1 MYTSCPKCRT
11 FFSLG
16 AAQLRAARG
25 QVRCGNCLE
34 IFDGLQF
41 LTDDAFDGHRAE
53 SPPLGTGDASLLP
66 EQWSEA
72 GQPAR
77 PAEASKGDAA
87 AGPASPPVLEASTHS
102 NLDEQVPEVLK
113 EDIARAEVER
123 RSRANSW
130 IFTTAAVL
138 LLAGLALQYA
148 WFKPA
153 GLLAAY
159 PQARAWLEAL
169 CTRTGC
175 SLPDRR
181 DPSKI
186 QMLARDVRVHPGY
199 EGALL
204 VSATLV
210 NVAPHAQPYPLMQ
223 FNVFNV
229 NGQTIASRVF
239 EPKEF
244 LSADVNA
251 DGEMSPRK
259 PLQIAI
265 EMIAPEE
272 AAVSYEFRFL

>member
-1 MYTSCPKCRT
+1 MYTRCPKCST

-16 AAQLRAARG
+16 AEQLRAARG

-34 IFDGLQF
+34 MFDGLRF
-41 LTDDAFDGHRAE
+41 LTDDASGPHRAAL
-53 SPPLGTGDASLLP
+53 PLGTEAASLVP
-66 EQWSEA
+66 QQGPGP
-72 GQPAR
+72 GQPVGSG
-77 PAEASKGDAA
+77 EASKDEAT
-87 AGPASPPVLEASTHS
+87 AGPAPPPVLEASAHS
-102 NLDEQVPEVLK
+102 DSGKQIPEVLK
-113 EDIARAEVER
+113 EDLARAEAER

-130 IFTTAAVL
+130 LFTTAAVL
-138 LLAGLALQYA
+138 LLGGLAVQYA

-159 PQARAWLEAL
+159 PQARPWLEAL

-175 SLPDRR
+175 ALPERR

-186 QMLARDVRVHPGY
+186 QMLARDVRVHPRY

-210 NVAPHAQPYPLMQ
+210 NVAAQAQPYPRMQ

-244 LSADVNA
+244 LSPDVNV

>member
-1 MYTSCPKCRT
+1 MYTRCPKCST

-41 LTDDAFDGHRAE
+41 LTDDAFDMQRAE
-53 SPPLGTGDASLLP
+53 PPLGTRVDSSVP
-66 EQWSEA
+66 ERGSEA
-72 GQPAR
+72 GQA
-77 PAEASKGDAA
+77 AGLGEASKDDAA
-87 AGPASPPVLEASTHS
+87 AGPASPPVLEASAHS
-102 NLDEQVPEVLK
+102 DFDKQVPEVLR

-123 RSRANSW
+123 TSRAKSW
-130 IFTTAAVL
+130 LFTTAAVL
-138 LLAGLALQYA
+138 LLAGLAVQYA

-159 PQARAWLEAL
+159 PQARPWLEAL
-169 CTRTGC
+169 CSRTGC
-175 SLPDRR
+175 TLPDRR

-210 NVAPHAQPYPLMQ
+210 NVAAHAQPYPRMQ

-229 NGQTIASRVF
+229 NGQIIASRVF

-244 LSADVNA
+244 LSPDVNV

-259 PLQIAI
+259 PLQLAI

>member
-1 MYTSCPKCRT
+1 MYTRCPNCST

-16 AAQLRAARG
+16 AAQLQAARG

-34 IFDGLQF
+34 IFDGFQF
-41 LTDDAFDGHRAE
+41 LIDDAVGPHRVE
-53 SPPLGTGDASLLP
+53 PPLGTEAASLVLQKGP
-66 EQWSEA
+66 GP
-72 GQPAR
+72 GQSVGMG
-77 PAEASKGDAA
+77 EASKDEAA
-87 AGPASPPVLEASTHS
+87 AAHAPPPVLETSGHTDS
-102 NLDEQVPEVLK
+102 GKQVPDVLK
-113 EDIARAEVER
+113 EDIARAEAER

-130 IFTTAAVL
+130 LFTTAAVL
-138 LLAGLALQYA
+138 LLAGLAVQYA

-153 GLLAAY
+153 GVLAAY
-159 PQARAWLEAL
+159 PQARPWLESL
-169 CTRTGC
+169 CAGTGC
-175 SLPDRR
+175 VLPQRR

-186 QMLARDVRVHPGY
+186 QMLARDVRVHPRY

-210 NVAPHAQPYPLMQ
+210 NVAAQAQPYPRMQ

-244 LSADVNA
+244 LSPDVNIA
-251 DGEMSPRK
+251 GEMSPRK

>member
-1 MYTSCPKCRT
+1 MYTRCPNCST

-16 AAQLRAARG
+16 AAQLSAARG

-41 LTDDAFDGHRAE
+41 LTDDAFGPYRPELSLGTETA
-53 SPPLGTGDASLLP
+53 SLAPPQRPGLGQPLGFG
-66 EQWSEA
+66 
-72 GQPAR
+72 
-77 PAEASKGDAA
+77 EASEDE
-87 AGPASPPVLEASTHS
+87 PACPAPPPMLEASARS
-102 NLDEQVPEVLK
+102 DSGKQVPEFLK
-113 EDIARAEVER
+113 DDIARAEAER
-123 RSRANSW
+123 RSRASSW
-130 IFTTAAVL
+130 LFTTAAVL
-138 LLAGLALQYA
+138 LLAGLAVQYA

-159 PQARAWLEAL
+159 PQAWPWLEAL
-169 CTRTGC
+169 CARAGC
-175 SLPDRR
+175 ALPERR

-186 QMLARDVRVHPGY
+186 QMLARDVRVHPRY

-210 NVAPHAQPYPLMQ
+210 NVAAQAQPYPRMQ

-239 EPKEF
+239 EPREF
-244 LSADVNA
+244 LSPDVNV

-265 EMIAPEE
+265 EVIAPEE

>member
-1 MYTSCPKCRT
+1 
-11 FFSLG
+11 
-16 AAQLRAARG
+16 
-25 QVRCGNCLE
+25 V
-34 IFDGLQF
+34 
-41 LTDDAFDGHRAE
+41 
-53 SPPLGTGDASLLP
+53 
-66 EQWSEA
+66 
-72 GQPAR
+72 
-77 PAEASKGDAA
+77 
-87 AGPASPPVLEASTHS
+87 GPAPPPVLEASAHS
-102 NLDEQVPEVLK
+102 DSGEQVPEVLK
-113 EDIARAEVER
+113 EDIARAEAER
-123 RSRANSW
+123 RSRTNSW
-130 IFTTAAVL
+130 LFTTAAVL
-138 LLAGLALQYA
+138 LLAGLGLQYA

-159 PQARAWLEAL
+159 PQARSWIEAL
-169 CTRTGC
+169 CRRTGC
-175 SLPDRR
+175 TLPDRR

-186 QMLARDVRVHPGY
+186 QMLARDVRVHPRY

-210 NVAPHAQPYPLMQ
+210 NVAAQAQPYPRMQ

-244 LSADVNA
+244 LSPDVNV
-251 DGEMSPRK
+251 DGEMSPHK